1 MGKQLRHPGV
11 EQARGVLLQQVDGL
25 EHHPLVRALQHPHCL
40 FEDAKLAE
48 GHGLPLRLK
57 RQPPQVATE
66 FTDIA
71 TPQTNTCDQPD
82 ADQRQYQG
90 RQGGA
95 SGIERQ
101 PGAQK
106 QNAGKRIADTLDAR
120 FDDRLGS
127 TLDARLEREEQQL
140 DRRLVQRESERLI
153 PGFRTKDHRETR

>member
-25 EHHPLVRALQHPHCL
+25 EDHRSYGLSSIRTVSFKMPSSRR
-40 FEDAKLAE
+40 DT
-48 GHGLPLRLK
+48 LPLRLK
-57 RQPPQVATE
+57 RQPPQGATE

-71 TPQTNTCDQPD
+71 IPQTNTCDQPD

-90 RQGGA
+90 CEGGA
-95 SGIERQ
+95 SGIEGQ

-106 QNAGKRIADTLDAR
+106 QNAGKRIANTLDAR

-127 TLDARLEREEQQL
+127 TLDARLEREEQEL
-140 DRRLVQRESERLI
+140 DRRLFSENLNV
-153 PGFRTKDHRETR
+153 